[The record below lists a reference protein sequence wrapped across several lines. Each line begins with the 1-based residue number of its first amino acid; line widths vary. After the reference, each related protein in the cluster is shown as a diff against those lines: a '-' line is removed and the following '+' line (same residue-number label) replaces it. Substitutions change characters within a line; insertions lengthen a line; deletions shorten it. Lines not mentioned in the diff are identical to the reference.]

1 MASSDTRQIWRR
13 VAEADDGAIFVDLG
27 GSDRY
32 GERRAV
38 QITAEGWSIVEA
50 ASVPVMFVRP
60 VDAAPFPEPV
70 PAEAEWTDLKGIVN
84 VDDHGAQLAWTWLVC
99 AMRPFRRAGAYPV
112 GIFHGEQ
119 GSGKSHP
126 TDCLHP
132 LVDPSISSARA
143 LPREERDL
151 YVSARPRHLLRYGS
165 VSSIGAVFSDAFC
178 RIATGGTYSGR
189 ALHTDSDEVN
199 LTSLRPIL
207 IDGIPSVAS
216 RPDLADRT
224 ITVQLHALIERRDD
238 AELALDFERRRPGL
252 LGLLFDGVASALRNL
267 QTAKITADLR
277 MRTAAIW
284 AEAAAEGLGIE
295 SGLLEKAWS
304 ENREGADAI
313 IVENDPLARA
323 VVDWFAKRIPG
334 TMILQ
339 DEPSVLFRQITDV
352 AKDIHDTSS
361 KWWPRNAGAMARQLR
376 RLAPALRR
384 TRHINFVSGKGGKDS
399 SRSWTFA
406 DVKL

>member
-1 MASSDTRQIWRR
+1 MYRIHSLS
-13 VAEADDGAIFVDLG
+13 E
-27 GSDRY
+27 
-32 GERRAV
+32 
-38 QITAEGWSIVEA
+38 
-50 ASVPVMFVRP
+50 
-60 VDAAPFPEPV
+60 
-70 PAEAEWTDLKGIVN
+70 
-84 VDDHGAQLAWTWLVC
+84 
-99 AMRPFRRAGAYPV
+99 RRAGAYTV

-132 LVDPSISSARA
+132 LVDPSIVGPSASPRGARFLRVGPAAPPSA
-143 LPREERDL
+143 LRQRLEHR
-151 YVSARPRHLLRYGS
+151 RS
-165 VSSIGAVFSDAFC
+165 VLHAFC

-199 LTSLRPIL
+199 LTSRRPIL

-238 AELALDFERRRPGL
+238 TELALDFERRRPGL

-267 QTAKITADLR
+267 QTEKITADLR

-304 ENREGADAI
+304 EYREGADAI
-313 IVENDPLARA
+313 IVENDPPRA
-323 VVDWFAKRIPG
+323 
-334 TMILQ
+334 
-339 DEPSVLFRQITDV
+339 PSWAGSPSGFRGQ
-352 AKDIHDTSS
+352 
-361 KWWPRNAGAMARQLR
+361 
-376 RLAPALRR
+376 
-384 TRHINFVSGKGGKDS
+384 
-399 SRSWTFA
+399 
-406 DVKL
+406 